1 MYGDEQTF
9 KEKFRVTRKTFCV
22 IQKQLCDAGYLR
34 ANENQNAAY
43 QQTSDFKLAVCL
55 YFFAGRGK
63 GDMQAVGDAGH
74 IGRSTV
80 LKYVDKF
87 VNGVLRVL
95 KRTYMPSKAP
105 PNERLREIRSQ
116 FASRRGIAN
125 VAMAVDGTHVP
136 YVPPIE
142 KFRNEYKN
150 YKGWMSILVV
160 AFVNSFHFFV
170 DVDVG
175 YPGKAGDSSV
185 LRDSRFLAIS
195 VSGSESVRF
204 RECIGVE
211 SKREKLT
218 CHLQQ
223 SLTGHLGVDDVMAL
237 SELPLRW
244 YGIMFCAP
252 GFQPRMRTTKLFQ
265 ILPLLVT
272 STFIATCQ
280 CRNMGFQDNFA
291 NFEAQHNNATRM
303 PGSSQ

>member
-1 MYGDEQTF
+1 VIQRGAHGWEGSAINEYVMYGDEQTF
-9 KEKFRVTRKTFCV
+9 KEIFRVTRNTFRV

-34 ANENQNAAY
+34 ANQNQNAAY

-80 LKYVDKF
+80 LKYVDEF
-87 VNGVLRVL
+87 VNGVLHVL

-105 PNERLREIRSQ
+105 PNERLREIRLQ

-185 LRDSRFLAIS
+185 LRDSRFLAK
-195 VSGSESVRF
+195 VSCDKAAWLGDDGVIAADSGASDRGQLLLNPIPNPKSEKDVWYNFATRRLASSLRRHLDAGRTGFGS
-204 RECIGVE
+204 CCG
-211 SKREKLT
+211 
-218 CHLQQ
+218 
-223 SLTGHLGVDDVMAL
+223 
-237 SELPLRW
+237 
-244 YGIMFCAP
+244 
-252 GFQPRMRTTKLFQ
+252 
-265 ILPLLVT
+265 LVT
-272 STFIATCQ
+272 LS
-280 CRNMGFQDNFA
+280 
-291 NFEAQHNNATRM
+291 
-303 PGSSQ
+303 P